1 MKTSVMTGL
10 KMVALAMLVGVT
22 VFAQQVPP
30 SAPAKVMPGYIIGP
44 TDVLRVTVYS
54 GGNSQEDFARNT
66 YTVQTDGSV
75 QLPLVSKK
83 IVVGGKSVE
92 EANEIIRKALL
103 DEKVYEDVNTR
114 VDITIA
120 DFKSST
126 IKVQG
131 AVRSGGSITLK
142 ADRMNI
148 SDALNGA
155 GGLQPSAGAEIRV
168 KRAGNRPP
176 PADVLVRDGWEIYS
190 KEDLNQGR
198 LMDVALYADD
208 VIDVP
213 VAPTYYVNGFVTTI
227 GAQQWEPNLTL
238 ERAILKAGGAKSDG
252 AVNRVSVRRLDPKT
266 KQYVEVKLN
275 KNKGS
280 TLIEPEDQ
288 IFVPKKWM

>member
-10 KMVALAMLVGVT
+10 KMVALAMLAGVT

-155 GGLQPSAGAEIRV
+155 GGLQPSAARRFASSAPATASCR
-168 KRAGNRPP
+168 RARARRLG
-176 PADVLVRDGWEIYS
+176 DLLEG
-190 KEDLNQGR
+190 DLNQGR
-198 LMDVALYADD
+198 LMDVALC
-208 VIDVP
+208 
-213 VAPTYYVNGFVTTI
+213 G
-227 GAQQWEPNLTL
+227 
-238 ERAILKAGGAKSDG
+238 
-252 AVNRVSVRRLDPKT
+252 
-266 KQYVEVKLN
+266 
-275 KNKGS
+275 
-280 TLIEPEDQ
+280 
-288 IFVPKKWM
+288 